1 MGLFG
6 KSKPADPKELV
17 NEWSKQLRKE
27 GYSLDRQIRQIQRSE
42 QAAVKSIKDAAKKGD
57 SASAKVLAREV
68 VHSRKAVSKIYTAK
82 ANLKS
87 VEMQMKGQAA
97 QVRVAGSLSKSA
109 DTMKAMQ
116 QLVKIPE
123 IQKTMQEMSKEMM
136 KAGIIEE
143 MMEDTFES
151 LEDQDELEDDVQNEV
166 DKVISEIMAGKIS
179 KMPAAPEASIDL
191 PEPSREE
198 LEPKEEEEPEAEEED
213 LEEMAQR
220 LQALRS

>member
-6 KSKPADPKELV
+6 KSKPADPKALV
-17 NEWSKQLRKE
+17 NEWTKKIRKE
-27 GYSLDRQIRQIQRSE
+27 GYGLDRQIRQIQRQE
-42 QAAVKSIKDAAKKGD
+42 QIAIKSIKDASKKGD
-57 SASAKVLAREV
+57 TASAKILAREV

-82 ANLKS
+82 ANLSS

-109 DTMKAMQ
+109 DVMKAMH
-116 QLVKIPE
+116 QLIRVPE

-143 MMEDTFES
+143 MMEDAMDPLDES
-151 LEDQDELEDDVQNEV
+151 EDLEEDVQQEV
-166 DKVISEIMAGKIS
+166 DKVISEIMSGKLS
-179 KMPAAPEASIDL
+179 KAPMVPQASIVL
-191 PEPSREE
+191 PEPSNEE
-198 LEPKEEEEPEAEEED
+198 VEPEPEAEAEEED
-213 LEEMAQR
+213 LEEMQSR

>member
-136 KAGIIEE
+136 KVFKLQISYQFQCYIV
-143 MMEDTFES
+143 
-151 LEDQDELEDDVQNEV
+151 DEFSGWYN
-166 DKVISEIMAGKIS
+166 
-179 KMPAAPEASIDL
+179 
-191 PEPSREE
+191 
-198 LEPKEEEEPEAEEED
+198 
-213 LEEMAQR
+213 
-220 LQALRS
+220 

>member
-1 MGLFG
+1 MNICLRFGNLSSVKYQIKIKDPKIVSKDKMGLFG

-17 NEWSKQLRKE
+17 NQWSKQLRKE

-136 KAGIIEE
+136 KVFKIQISYQ
-143 MMEDTFES
+143 F
-151 LEDQDELEDDVQNEV
+151 QCYIVDEFSGWYN
-166 DKVISEIMAGKIS
+166 
-179 KMPAAPEASIDL
+179 
-191 PEPSREE
+191 
-198 LEPKEEEEPEAEEED
+198 
-213 LEEMAQR
+213 
-220 LQALRS
+220 

>member
-1 MGLFG
+1 MGLAQESETRKSTAANGNKRKAPTQTEARKMRKHCIKIKDPKIVSKDKMGLFG

-17 NEWSKQLRKE
+17 NQWSKQLRKE

-136 KAGIIEE
+136 KVFKIQISYQ
-143 MMEDTFES
+143 F
-151 LEDQDELEDDVQNEV
+151 QCYIVDEFSGWYN
-166 DKVISEIMAGKIS
+166 
-179 KMPAAPEASIDL
+179 
-191 PEPSREE
+191 
-198 LEPKEEEEPEAEEED
+198 
-213 LEEMAQR
+213 
-220 LQALRS
+220 

>member
-6 KSKPADPKELV
+6 KSKPADPKALV
-17 NEWSKQLRKE
+17 DEWSKKVRKE
-27 GYSLDRQIRQIQRSE
+27 GYGLDRQIRQIQRQE
-42 QAAVKSIKDAAKKGD
+42 QLAIKSIKEATKKGD
-57 SASAKVLAREV
+57 TASAKILAKEV

-109 DTMKAMQ
+109 DVMKAMN
-116 QLVKIPE
+116 QLIKVPE

-143 MMEDTFES
+143 MMEDALEPLDES
-151 LEDQDELEDDVQNEV
+151 EDLDEDVQQEV
-166 DKVISEIMAGKIS
+166 DKVISEIMAGKVS
-179 KMPAAPEASIDL
+179 KAPIAPQASIVL
-191 PEPSREE
+191 PEPSNEDVE
-198 LEPKEEEEPEAEEED
+198 TEEPEQEAEEED
-213 LEEMAQR
+213 LEEMQSR

>member
-1 MGLFG
+1 MGKNKRGENPEKLCQMKKMGLFG

-17 NEWSKQLRKE
+17 NEWCKQLRKE

-57 SASAKVLAREV
+57 SASAKILAKEV
-68 VHSRKAVSKIYTAK
+68 VHSRKAVSKIYPAK

-116 QLVKIPE
+116 Q
-123 IQKTMQEMSKEMM
+123 MSKEMM

-143 MMEDTFES
+143 MMEDTFEA
-151 LEDQDELEDDVQNEV
+151 LDDQDELEDDVQQEV
-166 DKVISEIMAGKIS
+166 DKVISEIMAGKLS
-179 KMPAAPEASIDL
+179 KMPAAPEASLVL
-191 PEPSREE
+191 PEPSR
-198 LEPKEEEEPEAEEED
+198 
-213 LEEMAQR
+213 
-220 LQALRS
+220 

>member
-1 MGLFG
+1 MGKIKDPKIVSKDKMGLFG

-17 NEWSKQLRKE
+17 NQWSKQLRKE

-109 DTMKAMQ
+109 DVMKSMQ
-116 QLVKIPE
+116 QLVKVPE
-123 IQKTMQEMSKEMM
+123 IQKTMQELSKEMM

-143 MMEDTFES
+143 MLEDTMEMY
-151 LEDQDELEDDVQNEV
+151 EDDELEE
-166 DKVISEIMAGKIS
+166 
-179 KMPAAPEASIDL
+179 
-191 PEPSREE
+191 
-198 LEPKEEEEPEAEEED
+198 
-213 LEEMAQR
+213 
-220 LQALRS
+220 